1 MFDRLFARNTRRKAT
16 TERGNYAFR
25 SRRKKVRFDVH
36 RLELNPETDA
46 TRREQRRKV
55 IRWGF
60 KFAMLILLMTTLVS
74 AGKIVVRDA
83 FVDNSRFRL
92 QHFSVITDGDLD
104 ASEIIAATGLKE
116 GMNMLDI
123 PLVEVREKLEMLPQ
137 VRSAKVSRG
146 YPGLLFLEVEQRRPV
161 AWLECPELR
170 LEARVPGYGCLL
182 DEFGVVL
189 PSSIVTTE
197 QQRLP
202 VIQVQKLGRIA
213 PGQAV
218 ESAPEVLAALSLL
231 EAHEA
236 SALSHSLAIKR
247 VDASKASALTVTYDA
262 RFNAVFPAENFQ
274 KNFQR
279 LQHLVEEASRRNWK
293 LATVD
298 LRVENNV
305 PVTLRAGTAISSA
318 PQPTKQ
324 TRASTARRVL
334 ADAN

>member
-36 RLELNPETDA
+36 RLDLNPETDA

-60 KFAMLILLMTTLVS
+60 KFALLILLATTVFS

-83 FVDNSRFRL
+83 FVDNNRFRL
-92 QHFSVITDGDLD
+92 QHFSVITDGDLSV
-104 ASEIIAATGLKE
+104 SEIIAATGLKE
-116 GMNMLDI
+116 GMNMLHI
-123 PLVEVREKLEMLPQ
+123 PLVEVREKLRALPQ
-137 VRSAKVSRG
+137 VRNAKVSRG

-161 AWLECPELR
+161 AWLECPEQR

-189 PSSIVTTE
+189 PSSLVTTG

-202 VIQVQKLGRIA
+202 VIQVQKLGRLV
-213 PGQAV
+213 PGQPV
-218 ESAPEVLAALSLL
+218 ESAPEMLAALSLL
-231 EAHEA
+231 AAHES
-236 SALSHSLAIKR
+236 SALSHSLSIKR
-247 VDASKASALTVTYDA
+247 VDASKACALTVTYDA
-262 RFNAVFPAENFQ
+262 RFNAVFPSENFERDI
-274 KNFQR
+274 QR
-279 LQHLVEEASRRNWK
+279 LQYLVEEASRRNWK

-305 PVTLRAGTAISSA
+305 PVTLRAGAAVSSTGEPAPAPRRTA
-318 PQPTKQ
+318 
-324 TRASTARRVL
+324 L